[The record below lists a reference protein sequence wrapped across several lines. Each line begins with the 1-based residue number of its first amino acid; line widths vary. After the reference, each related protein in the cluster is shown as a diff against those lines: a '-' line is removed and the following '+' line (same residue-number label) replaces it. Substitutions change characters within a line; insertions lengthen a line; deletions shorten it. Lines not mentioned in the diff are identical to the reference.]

1 MFLEIPELY
10 DCIVAPTFIEKH
22 FILVSCA
29 GFFMVGALVVLLYR
43 AYTRYKE
50 SRKPCWDL
58 ALNKIARLSLVHG
71 ASQGL
76 LKLFYADLTRILK
89 WYCHKRYNLVFV
101 DKTDDELLESL
112 KLFDCSAES
121 LDKLQGLVHLAV
133 QIKFAKEV
141 VSVEQAE
148 SDKQIVINFI
158 RSSISTET

>member
-10 DCIVAPTFIEKH
+10 DCIAVPTFFEKYY
-22 FILVSCA
+22 ILILCGA
-29 GFFMVGALVVLLYR
+29 FFVVGALVVLLYH

-50 SRKPCWDL
+50 SRKPCWDV
-58 ALNKIARLSLVHG
+58 ALNKIARLSLAFG
-71 ASQGL
+71 ASQSL

-112 KLFDCSAES
+112 KLFDCDAES
-121 LDKLQGLVHLAV
+121 LDKLQGVVHLAV

-141 VSVEQAE
+141 VSVDQAE
-148 SDKQIVINFI
+148 SDKQVIINFI
-158 RSSISTET
+158 KSSIPTET